1 MNSRTEQ
8 GPTVIV
14 IDDDGA
20 VREAL
25 SNLFRSIGLQVK
37 VFASASE
44 FLKSKL
50 SDGPCW
56 YWTSDYRS

>member
-44 FLKSKL
+44 HNSGTLVH
-50 SDGPCW
+50 C
-56 YWTSDYRS
+56 